1 MSKIKRNG
9 TKPQVLSAREAV
21 EYIADQDTVAVS
33 GAGGGIVD
41 PYALINALHERYV
54 ETGCPKNLTLWHST
68 GLGDRNDRGMSP
80 LALEGLVKRVIGG
93 HWGQSP
99 RLAEMASENK
109 IEAYNFPQGIMAQLA
124 RTAAAGQPGILSH
137 VGLGT
142 FIDPRV
148 SGGKLNEVSQEDL
161 IRVMNV
167 DGKEWLY
174 YPVVPLDVCL
184 IRATTADTEGYAS
197 MEEEIT
203 YIDVL
208 QLAQAVHNNGG
219 TVILQV
225 KRLVK
230 AGTLH
235 PKSVKIPGFLVDAI
249 VVEEKQE
256 QLYNGSDR
264 FFSGDYI
271 ADDSA
276 VTMLPLDQRKVVARR
291 ALMEVRP

>member
-1 MSKIKRNG
+1 MCIRD
-9 TKPQVLSAREAV
+9 R
-21 EYIADQDTVAVS
+21 
-33 GAGGGIVD
+33 
-41 PYALINALHERYV
+41 INALHERYV

-148 SGGKLNEVSQEDL
+148 SGGKLNEVTKEDL
-161 IRVMNV
+161 IKVMNV

-184 IRATTADTEGYAS
+184 IRATTADTDCLLYTSACLVYHRLNDRRRCSSRCRYGDAVNVYAAGKILVLPAGRLCVGSLSEGTGAWYCGNRTCRG
-197 MEEEIT
+197 I
-203 YIDVL
+203 
-208 QLAQAVHNNGG
+208 
-219 TVILQV
+219 
-225 KRLVK
+225 
-230 AGTLH
+230 
-235 PKSVKIPGFLVDAI
+235 
-249 VVEEKQE
+249 
-256 QLYNGSDR
+256 
-264 FFSGDYI
+264 
-271 ADDSA
+271 
-276 VTMLPLDQRKVVARR
+276 
-291 ALMEVRP
+291 

>member
-1 MSKIKRNG
+1 MSKIKRNK
-9 TKPQVLSAREAV
+9 TRPQIVSAREAV
-21 EYIADQDTVAVS
+21 SYIADNDTVAVC

-54 ETGCPKNLTLWHST
+54 ETNSPKNLTLWHST

-99 RLAEMASENK
+99 RLAEMASANK

-124 RTAAAGQPGILSH
+124 RSAAAGQPGILSH

-148 SGGKLNEVSQEDL
+148 NGGKLNEVTQEDL
-161 IRVMNV
+161 IEVMNLN
-167 DGKEWLY
+167 GKEWLF
-174 YPVVPLDVCL
+174 YPVIPLDVCL

-197 MEEEIT
+197 MEDEIT
-203 YIDVL
+203 YIDAL

-225 KRLVK
+225 KRIVK

-249 VVEEKQE
+249 VVEENQQ

-271 ADDSA
+271 ADDSDI
-276 VTMLPLDQRKVVARR
+276 TMLPLDCGWNWKCCT
-291 ALMEVRP
+291 

>member
-161 IRVMNV
+161 IMAVLSGCSVGCLPDTCNDCGYRRLCIHGGGNH
-167 DGKEWLY
+167 LY
-174 YPVVPLDVCL
+174 RCSPAC
-184 IRATTADTEGYAS
+184 T
-197 MEEEIT
+197 
-203 YIDVL
+203 
-208 QLAQAVHNNGG
+208 GG
-219 TVILQV
+219 SQ
-225 KRLVK
+225 
-230 AGTLH
+230 
-235 PKSVKIPGFLVDAI
+235 
-249 VVEEKQE
+249 
-256 QLYNGSDR
+256 
-264 FFSGDYI
+264 
-271 ADDSA
+271 
-276 VTMLPLDQRKVVARR
+276 
-291 ALMEVRP
+291 

>member
-21 EYIADQDTVAVS
+21 AYIADQDTVAIS

-99 RLAEMASENK
+99 RLAEMASANK

-148 SGGKLNEVSQEDL
+148 HGGKLNEVTKEDL
-161 IRVMNV
+161 IKVMNV

-197 MEEEIT
+197 MEDEIT

-235 PKSVKIPGFLVDAI
+235 PKSVKIPGFLVEMS
-249 VVEEKQE
+249 VSV
-256 QLYNGSDR
+256 LR
-264 FFSGDYI
+264 
-271 ADDSA
+271 
-276 VTMLPLDQRKVVARR
+276 
-291 ALMEVRP
+291 MESEM